1 MVSSLVPVTSTAQP
15 GYAVRFPSLAGLY
28 ADPRRRRSR
37 ERDVG
42 LRWRSRDGSTY
53 RAAWIEE
60 TEELYAV
67 EHLDGDGRGGSVRI
81 LARVPA
87 AVLERALRGWPDECG
102 RPASYEWLCWQLRR
116 YRRR

>member
-1 MVSSLVPVTSTAQP
+1 MVSSVVPATSTAQP
-15 GYAVRFPSLAGLY
+15 GTALRFPSLADLY

-42 LRWRSRDGSTY
+42 LQWRARDGTTY

-67 EHLDGDGRGGSVRI
+67 AHLDDSGRGGSVRI
-81 LARVPA
+81 LGRVPA
-87 AVLERALRGWPDECG
+87 TQLDGSLRGWPDECG
-102 RPASYEWLCWQLRR
+102 RPSSYEWLCWQVRR
-116 YRRR
+116 VRRT